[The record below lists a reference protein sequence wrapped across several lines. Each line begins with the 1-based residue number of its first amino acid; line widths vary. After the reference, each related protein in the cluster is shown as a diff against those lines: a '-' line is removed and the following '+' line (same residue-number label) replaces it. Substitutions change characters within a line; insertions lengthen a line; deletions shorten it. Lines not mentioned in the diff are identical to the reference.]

1 MYANAPEYSGDP
13 LRFSDRLLAW
23 LTEAGEPVA
32 AEHGLSLLD
41 HSLQTAELAQRENAP
56 NHEVVT
62 ALLHD
67 TGKILLEHQGPD
79 AASAAPRCSEKIG
92 AAWLA
97 RYFPPAISEPVRLH
111 QIAKRWLFAL
121 DKGYRDTLSDEA
133 FRALAELGGPMGEKE
148 RQHFERH
155 ESWSAAV
162 ALARRDDM
170 SRMPLADRRSGI
182 QDYRQAVADCL
193 SPQSS
198 MQISSRVA

>member
-1 MYANAPEYSGDP
+1 MYAHAPEYSGDP
-13 LRFSDRLLAW
+13 LRFADRLLAW
-23 LTEAGEPVA
+23 LAESGEAIA
-32 AEHGLSLLD
+32 AERDLTLLD
-41 HSLQTAELAQRENAP
+41 HSLQAAELAKRENAP

-67 TGKILLEHQGPD
+67 AGKILLEHQGPD
-79 AASAAPRCSEKIG
+79 GAAAAPRCAEKVG

-97 RYFPPAISEPVRLH
+97 RYFPPAISEPVRMH

-121 DKGYRDTLSDEA
+121 DKGYRDALSDEA
-133 FRALAELGGPMGEKE
+133 FRALADMGGPMGETE
-148 RQHFERH
+148 RHQFERH
-155 ESWSAAV
+155 ESWGAAV

-170 SRMPLADRRSGI
+170 SRTSVECLSNL
-182 QDYRQAVADCL
+182 QDYRMAVADCL

>member
-1 MYANAPEYSGDP
+1 MYSHAPEYTGDP
-13 LRFSDRLLAW
+13 LRFADRLLAW
-23 LTEAGEPVA
+23 LTEAGAEIA
-32 AEHGLSLLD
+32 ADRGMSLLD
-41 HSLQTAELAQRENAP
+41 HSLQAAELAQRESAP
-56 NHEVVT
+56 SHEVVT

-79 AASAAPRCSEKIG
+79 GIAAAPRCAEKVG

-121 DKGYRDTLSDEA
+121 DKGYRDALSDEA
-133 FRALAELGGPMGEKE
+133 FRALAELGGPMGETE
-148 RQHFERH
+148 RKQFERH

-170 SRMPLADRRSGI
+170 SRVAADRRFGI
-182 QDYRQAVADCL
+182 KDYRNAVADCL
-193 SPQSS
+193 SPQ
-198 MQISSRVA
+198 ISSQVA